1 MRLHSR
7 TFRLY
12 AGKACLQVTATSSNR
27 RTLQATGRWL
37 AAKDWAFL
45 SLDRP
50 PTVTSLQIQI
60 DGLTLHIFASSYY
73 YHATTSRQSIQS
85 IVNHARKNNNNNNN
99 TLQIG
104 KEEPPSRS
112 TTTEAPFVWG
122 EPDNKY

>member
-7 TFRLY
+7 TFRLD
-12 AGKACLQVTATSSNR
+12 ADKACLQVTAKSSTKR
-27 RTLQATGRWL
+27 SLQATGRWL

-45 SLDRP
+45 SLDRL

-73 YHATTSRQSIQS
+73 YHATTSRQPIQS
-85 IVNHARKNNNNNNN
+85 IVNHARKNNNN